1 MIYVLEKEGEKKIEV
16 HFPKQIEEDVWV
28 VEQDDFE
35 FREST
40 TYTFDDEDQAMFFLE
55 THIESFKTDGYK
67 VHLESPLTDD

>member
-1 MIYVLEKEGEKKIEV
+1 MIYVLEKEGEKKIEI
-16 HFPKQIEEDVWV
+16 HFPKRIEEDVWV

-40 TYTFDDEDQAMFFLE
+40 TYTFDDEEQATFFLE
-55 THIESFKTDGYK
+55 THIESFKQDGYK